1 MLFNKDLNGSLEL
14 YEISG
19 TFQAGSDYHGIEAEI
34 ESATAEVAAIVG
46 ESVISAAE
54 EAYAAVI
61 PTDAQ
66 KALADAV
73 RKPVAYLA
81 ISMHARLNAL
91 SHGETGR
98 KLKVDDN
105 EKIPFEWMID
115 RDDREMRERY
125 YRALDALFRFLE
137 SSDIEA
143 WKSSANRLRLQGSVV
158 KSIAELENVYPVEHS
173 YYMFYRLLPL
183 MLEFQEGRLRKLIGD
198 ERIDALVSSAEA
210 ARPWQNPS
218 RRCIILNAIVTAVRR
233 WSIDTFPLA
242 VVRRFAPTYQGN
254 RSSSAATMQEIDW
267 YVRNLM
273 EQAKEAENELLE
285 AISGNPYDGMP
296 LIPDNDPRK
305 KYFTV

>member
-19 TFQAGSDYHGIEAEI
+19 TFQASSDFHGIESEI

-46 ESVISAAE
+46 ESVVSAAE
-54 EAYAAVI
+54 EAYTAVT

-66 KALADAV
+66 KAFADAV

-81 ISMHARLNAL
+81 ISLHARLNAL

-198 ERIDALVSSAEA
+198 ELMEALVSGAEA
-210 ARPWQNPS
+210 AKPWQNPA

-242 VVRRFAPTYQGN
+242 VVRRFSPTYQGN

-267 YVRNLM
+267 YVRNLL

-285 AISGNPYDGMP
+285 AISGNPYDGLP

>member
-19 TFQAGSDYHGIEAEI
+19 TFQASSDFHGIESEI

-46 ESVISAAE
+46 EAVIAAAE
-54 EAYAAVI
+54 AAYQAVS
-61 PTDAQ
+61 PSAEE

-73 RKPVAYLA
+73 RKPVAFLA

-98 KLKVDDN
+98 KLKVDEN
-105 EKIPFEWMID
+105 EKIPFEWMVD

-125 YRALDALFRFLE
+125 YRALDALFRYLE
-137 SSDIEA
+137 TTSIEA
-143 WKSSANRLRLQGSVV
+143 WKTSANRIRLQGSAV
-158 KSIAELENVYPVEHS
+158 KSMGALEDVYPVEHS

-198 ERIDALVSSAEA
+198 ERMDALVSGSEMAAPWQDA
-210 ARPWQNPS
+210 ARL
-218 RRCIILNAIVTAVRR
+218 CIILHAIATAVRR
-233 WSIDTFPLA
+233 WSVETFPLA
-242 VVRRFAPTYQGN
+242 IARRFSPSYQGN
-254 RSSSAATMQEIDW
+254 RSSTAAATKEIDW
-267 YVRNLM
+267 YVENILK
-273 EQAKEAENELLE
+273 QASEAETELMSAL
-285 AISGNPYDGMP
+285 SGNPYDEIP
-296 LIPDNDPRK
+296 LIPENDPGK